1 MSPEISVDFTA
12 VLINS
17 GVSCWHVEMSPVQV
31 VSALDHYNK
40 HQSSLKCSALARKH
54 EYPNTDTEKE
64 SEQGSE
70 FSV

>member
-31 VSALDHYNK
+31 VSALDHYNTK
-40 HQSSLKCSALARKH
+40 AL
-54 EYPNTDTEKE
+54 
-64 SEQGSE
+64 
-70 FSV
+70 

>member
-31 VSALDHYNK
+31 VFTLDHYNT
-40 HQSSLKCSALARKH
+40 KCSALARKH
-54 EYPNTDTEKE
+54 EYPNTDTEQE

-70 FSV
+70 FSE